1 MGWLASSK
9 PPQEDMAA
17 SGVLRYCVDWPN
29 TKWATGRSRTEVFIY
44 TGPKLRQPHR
54 GTTFVGSK
62 IMILVLFA
70 GAILAIAG
78 FIIFALRTM
87 GF

>member
-1 MGWLASSK
+1 LA
-9 PPQEDMAA
+9 A
-17 SGVLRYCVDWPN
+17 
-29 TKWATGRSRTEVFIY
+29 
-44 TGPKLRQPHR
+44 
-54 GTTFVGSK
+54 SK
-62 IMILVLFA
+62 IMIIILFA

>member
-1 MGWLASSK
+1 MSLQRNEIIRHVNPISERRAQ
-9 PPQEDMAA
+9 PQRE
-17 SGVLRYCVDWPN
+17 
-29 TKWATGRSRTEVFIY
+29 
-44 TGPKLRQPHR
+44 
-54 GTTFVGSK
+54 TTLVASK
-62 IMILVLFA
+62 IMIIILFA